1 VCGCFT
7 KSHLFCAFT
16 IAGHQTNHEHM
27 LLNFIAAYS
36 INSLVDVRVI
46 HIYVLLVKPVY
57 SVFVYN
63 TQWYTLEV

>member
-1 VCGCFT
+1 
-7 KSHLFCAFT
+7 
-16 IAGHQTNHEHM
+16 M

-36 INSLVDVRVI
+36 INSRVDVRVI

-63 TQWYTLEV
+63 TQCYTLVV